1 MEEPHES
8 LEDALLFTL
17 DDLSGE
23 DFKRFKHKLCYF
35 YLDGKD
41 PIPWGRL
48 KDADTLDM
56 LRLLLAAYGEQGA
69 PDATV
74 KVLLAIN
81 MRDSASRLQKWSYN
95 DRKRKYKRHIR
106 EAFQNIPQLG
116 LHPSPRVTLQQSY
129 IELLLKRRQDP
140 PKIGHEIMAVER
152 KHWKTK
158 TDPEGGLNVDLENL
172 FHSDTGGESSKT
184 VLLSG
189 PAGVGKT
196 TVMWK
201 LMLDWASDKL
211 WHTKFDYAFYISCGA
226 VSCGIRFISAI
237 EMVLHSCPP
246 GTVLTDDVLT
256 NQDKILLIVD
266 GFDELKHSDTP
277 VDMLDKDP
285 HKKQDVVN
293 LMMNLLKKKIFPK
306 CHLLV
311 TTRPTSICPLLK
323 CLRSPLFV
331 DVLGFHPVQRK
342 QYFHRFFQ
350 DKEEATQIFE
360 LVQRNETLFSMCFLP
375 ATCWVICSVFQQN
388 PQAELFQDIP
398 ETATLTE
405 IHMHLLLNFL
415 GTYSRPNNLE
425 ELCSLAKDGMLHRTM
440 AFSEE
445 ELKERGLDYLT
456 SESHVFHQDV
466 HVAALYKFTHL
477 SFQEFFAALFY
488 LLDNDETTI
497 TRYRDLSEVFGNKKE
512 CSSNYLMLIRFLYGF
527 SNIKRMSV
535 LQESWFCKIS
545 RTKLW
550 QELLRWVDQE
560 AKTHSFRR
568 EEDLLELCHCIYE
581 MEDPVSARSVMKYV
595 HNMDL
600 KTELLTELDFAALSF
615 CLSAAEAFNS
625 VRLSGYE
632 FGPGRFRQLLPGFLK
647 SSEIQ
652 LNRCGLPPAA
662 CRDFTSIAMTSA
674 RLTRLDLGENPLGDS
689 GLSHL
694 CEWLLE
700 PTCRLQSLRLP
711 SCNLTAAI
719 CEPLARVLESSRAL
733 LELNLAENP
742 LGDGGVRQLCQA
754 LKHPSS
760 RLQRLI
766 LHSCGLTAG
775 SCEDLASVLETSK
788 SLLELNLGDNSLGD
802 EGVRQLCKGLWKRH
816 CRLQKLTLT
825 TGLLNQNTKG
835 KLQAVCSRHPGLIL
849 TPYYPP
855 DFPRFPGI

>member
-760 RLQRLI
+760 RLQRLM
-766 LHSCGLTAG
+766 
-775 SCEDLASVLETSK
+775 
-788 SLLELNLGDNSLGD
+788 
-802 EGVRQLCKGLWKRH
+802 
-816 CRLQKLTLT
+816 LT